1 MASLRRSLKITIIFL
16 KRNVL
21 ILLGGIILGV
31 ALFFFRSPLNNLV
44 KIFFPSQ
51 VVIGILGKHKVNT
64 LPEEITN
71 LISFGLT
78 KLSTNNTPQKGA
90 ALSWEIKEQGK
101 QYVFH
106 IDPLLHWQDGSPL
119 KSKDIKI
126 DIEGAN
132 ISYPDTYSLAI
143 DLEKPF
149 APLPGLVANPILKK
163 NLIGLGDHQI
173 KKIHF
178 NAGFITLLSLQAT
191 RKGITPKQITFRF
204 YPNQQSLLTAFKLGE
219 IDCLRGL
226 DSVDPLRAWGK
237 LNIAP
242 KKESDSR
249 YVALFFNTEKEPFS
263 DKRFR
268 QALAYG
274 FAKPEEGARALTPI
288 SPLSWA
294 YNPNVKTY
302 PFDSQRA
309 QNILKELEAQ
319 GTTINIT
326 TTFDL
331 ADWAEK
337 IKEDWEKYLG
347 IQTNLK
353 ILPYISTQE
362 DFDII
367 LGYGLIPP
375 DPDQYP
381 FWHSNEPGNIT
392 KFSNPRVDK
401 LLEEGRATLNKD
413 ERKDI
418 YHDFQRFL
426 LEELPA
432 IFLFHPTTY
441 QICRPNTKGLN

>member
-1 MASLRRSLKITIIFL
+1 MTSPRQALKIAFIFL
-16 KRNVL
+16 KRNFL
-21 ILLGGIILGV
+21 LLLGGIILGI
-31 ALFFFRSPLNNLV
+31 ALFLFRNPLNNLV
-44 KIFFPSQ
+44 RVFFPSRM
-51 VVIGILGKHKVNT
+51 VVGVLGKHQIST
-64 LPEEITN
+64 LPEDITN

-78 KLSTNNTPQKGA
+78 KLSTNNTPQEGA

-106 IDPLLHWQDGSPL
+106 LDPLLHWQDGSPL
-119 KSKDIKI
+119 KSKDLKI
-126 DIEGAN
+126 EIEGAA
-132 ISYPDTYSLAI
+132 ISYPDPYTLAI

-149 APLPGLVANPILKK
+149 APLPALVANPALKK
-163 NLIGLGDHQI
+163 NLIGLGDYQI
-173 KKIHF
+173 KKIYSS
-178 NAGFITLLSLQAT
+178 AGYITLLSLQAT
-191 RKGITPKQITFRF
+191 RKGITPEQITFRF
-204 YPNQQSLLTAFKLGE
+204 YPDQQNLLTAFKLGE
-219 IDCLRGL
+219 IDCLKGL
-226 DSVDPLRAWGK
+226 DSVDSLRAWGE
-237 LNIAP
+237 LDITP
-242 KKESDSR
+242 KKETDSR

-274 FAKPEEGARALTPI
+274 FQKPEEGARAFTPI

-309 QNILKELEAQ
+309 QSILKELEAQ
-319 GTTINIT
+319 EITVQIT

-347 IQTNLK
+347 IRANLK
-353 ILPYISTQE
+353 ILPFISPQE

-367 LGYGLIPP
+367 LGYGLIPA

-381 FWHSNEPGNIT
+381 FWHTNEPGNIT
-392 KFSNPRVDK
+392 KFSNPRTDK
-401 LLEEGRATLNKD
+401 LLEEGRATLNKE
-413 ERKDI
+413 ERKTI

-432 IFLFHPTTY
+432 FFLFHPTTY
-441 QICRPNTKGLN
+441 QICRPNAQGLN

>member
-1 MASLRRSLKITIIFL
+1 MASLRQSIKITFIFL
-16 KRNVL
+16 KRNLLV
-21 ILLGGIILGV
+21 LLGGIILGV
-31 ALFFFRSPLNNLV
+31 ILFSFRTPLKNTLST
-44 KIFFPSQ
+44 FFPSQ
-51 VVIGILGKHKVNT
+51 VKVGVLGKYEVSS

-78 KLSTNNTPQKGA
+78 TLSTNSTPQKGA

-106 IDPLLHWQDGSPL
+106 LDPLLHWQDGSSL
-119 KSKDIKI
+119 KSKEIKV
-126 DIEGAN
+126 DIEGAKLTH
-132 ISYPDTYSLAI
+132 PDQYTLVV
-143 DLEKPF
+143 DLEKTF
-149 APLPGLVANPILKK
+149 APLPALLINPLLKK
-163 NLIGLGDHQI
+163 NLIGLGDYQI
-173 KKIHF
+173 KKIHS
-178 NAGFITLLSLQAT
+178 NAGYITLLILQAT

-204 YPNQQSLLTAFKLGE
+204 YPDQQDLLTAFKLGE
-219 IDCLRGL
+219 INCVKGL
-226 DSVDPLRAWGK
+226 DSVEPLRAWGE
-237 LNIAP
+237 LDIAP

-249 YVALFFNTEKEPFS
+249 YVALFFNTQKDPFS

-274 FAKPEEGARALTPI
+274 FEKPEEGTRAFSPF

-302 PFDSQRA
+302 PFDPERG
-309 QNILKELEAQ
+309 QNILKNMEAQ
-319 GTTINIT
+319 RTSIQIT

-337 IKEDWEKYLG
+337 IKEDWEKNLG
-347 IQTNLK
+347 VQTNLK
-353 ILPYISTQE
+353 ILPFISRQE

-381 FWHSNEPGNIT
+381 FWHTDQPGNIT

-441 QICRPNTKGLN
+441 EICRSDT